1 MAGPVTES
9 KLLASHQGFK
19 LPDPPAEMSSLPN
32 GFPSVLD
39 SPLAWTGQQLARQS
53 DYIHH
58 LSQNEIEEIEAALK
72 HFKGEPSTID
82 KRVLSPALLTS
93 YSSRIGWRSRHT

>member
-1 MAGPVTES
+1 MAYSMAGPITDS
-9 KLLASHQGFK
+9 KLLASHQDFK

-32 GFPSVLD
+32 GFPSALD

-58 LSQNEIEEIEAALK
+58 LSENEIEEIEAALNQ
-72 HFKGEPSTID
+72 FKGKPSAIG
-82 KRVLSPALLTS
+82 KHMLPPALLTT
-93 YSSRIGWRSRHT
+93 YSS

>member
-1 MAGPVTES
+1 MAYSMAGPTTDS
-9 KLLASHQGFK
+9 KLLASHQDFK

-58 LSQNEIEEIEAALK
+58 LSETEIDEIEAALK
-72 HFKGEPSTID
+72 HFKGEPLPLAS
-82 KRVLSPALLTS
+82 A
-93 YSSRIGWRSRHT
+93 SSGQLC

>member
-1 MAGPVTES
+1 MAYSMAGPVTDS
-9 KLLASHQGFK
+9 KLLASHQDFK

-39 SPLAWTGQQLARQS
+39 SPLAWTGQQLACQS

-58 LSQNEIEEIEAALK
+58 LSEDEIQEIEAALQ
-72 HFKGEPSTID
+72 HFKGEPCASD
-82 KRVLSPALLTS
+82 KYTLPPALLTTC
-93 YSSRIGWRSRHT
+93 SS